1 MSNSLTDTVTH
12 NHGSHLIVLV
22 NGLWGQAAH
31 WKTMVECLE
40 SRAAVAAEGDES
52 KPSLPL
58 SSLSQG
64 GVHVYVSQSNQLFD
78 TYDGIDVCGDRL
90 AKEVTKVVEE
100 RQQLG
105 TTPYVSIS
113 FIGHSMGGLIARY
126 CAGKLYDGSSRTMLG
141 LTPKHFVSM
150 ATPHVGF
157 SPQYE
162 DVPLSSWIKKRRG
175 IKYIT
180 RPILDRFVPWSTSL
194 VLGSAGKQ
202 FFLRDDTLN
211 PLVYTLSCGE
221 YLDALASFQTR
232 TCYANVQMDHL
243 VGWSNAS
250 IRFPE
255 EYESV
260 LEHISSVNVERK
272 GVVREDPIDSAWTF
286 VPQLSESRENQNN
299 LKFQSPPP
307 NAHHTHILQHAALK
321 NLQTVPFRRIDVCF
335 KDGKFISKFL
345 SHQNIMVQRP
355 RINRIGLAT
364 VQHVSKQLFGYD
376 TILSGG
382 SIG

>member
-1 MSNSLTDTVTH
+1 MSNSLTDKATH

-31 WKTMVECLE
+31 WKTMVECIE
-40 SRAAVAAEGDES
+40 ARAAAVAAEGDQR
-52 KPSLPL
+52 KPLSL

-64 GVHVYVSQSNQLFD
+64 GVHVHVSQSNQLFD

-90 AKEVTKVVEE
+90 AMEVTKVVQE
-100 RQQLG
+100 RQQQG
-105 TTPYVSIS
+105 TTPFVSIS

-126 CAGKLYDGSSRTMLG
+126 CAGKLYDASSQKMLG

-157 SPQYE
+157 SPHYE

-175 IKYIT
+175 MKYIA
-180 RPILDRFVPWSTSL
+180 RPILDRVVPWSTSL

-202 FFLRDDTLN
+202 FFLRDDSLN
-211 PLVYTLSCGE
+211 PLVHRLSCGE
-221 YLDALASFQTR
+221 YLDSLASFETR

-255 EYESV
+255 EYESI
-260 LEHISSVNVERK
+260 LEHMSSVNVERK
-272 GVVREDPIDSAWTF
+272 GIVREDPIDSAWTLS
-286 VPQLSESRENQNN
+286 PQLSESQNN
-299 LKFQSPPP
+299 KIKFQSPPP
-307 NAHHTHILQHAALK
+307 TAHHTHIFQHAALK

-364 VQHVSKQLFGYD
+364 VKHVSKQLFTYD